1 MVLQKLKFNQQNN
14 MKKLVLLLSI
24 GSTLLACSP
33 KTGEVVKLERTTI
46 MTPSADLANGF
57 ELYQSN
63 CGGCHELKNELAYSK
78 EQWQVIL
85 PKMAKEARLDAAQE
99 KSIGNYIY
107 WRINQK

>member
-1 MVLQKLKFNQQNN
+1 

-57 ELYQSN
+57 ELYQTN

-85 PKMAKEARLDAAQE
+85 PKMAKEAHLDATQE
-99 KSIGNYIY
+99 KSISNYVY

>member
-1 MVLQKLKFNQQNN
+1 

-24 GSTLLACSP
+24 GSTLLACTP
-33 KTGEVVKLERTTI
+33 KTGEVVKHERTTI

-57 ELYQSN
+57 ELYQTN
-63 CGGCHELKNELAYSK
+63 CGGCHELKNELDYSK
-78 EQWQVIL
+78 EQWNVIL
-85 PKMAKEARLDAAQE
+85 PKMAKEAHLDAKQE